1 LVANILRNL
10 LIMDNPI
17 LISTAAYDGY
27 DLATAFREISRV
39 GVDLV
44 EVAFIEG
51 YTDPFT
57 EDYFNDDNAAKIK
70 ALLAEHNLTCL
81 SFSSHV
87 DLSRNGIVDIF
98 QNRMAFAKKLGSTY
112 IVSNAAPLQNKSQ
125 FMENIKE
132 LGQTAAGLEMMI
144 VLENPG
150 DGKANVMDSGEP
162 AANLIEEIG
171 RENVKINYDFGNLL
185 SHCFEKVRPEEDH
198 KFVRDAA
205 VHYHIKDVASDD
217 AGWYF
222 TEIGRGSIDYRNIIK
237 ELAVLPD
244 PVPLSLEIPLRIRRA
259 PDASPRRASQP
270 VDLAEIRLV
279 MEKSLDFVKNALEV

>member
-1 LVANILRNL
+1 MN
-10 LIMDNPI
+10 NPI

-27 DLATAFREISRV
+27 DLATAFKEISRA

-44 EVAFIEG
+44 EIAFIEG

-57 EDYFNDDNAAKIK
+57 EDYFNDDNAVKIIK
-70 ALLAEHNLTCL
+70 LLAEHNLRCL

-87 DLSRNGIVDIF
+87 DLSRDGIVEVF
-98 QNRMAFAKKLGSTY
+98 KNRMTFAKKLGSKY
-112 IVSNAAPLQNKSQ
+112 IVSNAAPLQNKIQ
-125 FMENIKE
+125 FMQNIKE
-132 LGQTAAGLEMMI
+132 LGQTAAGLKMVI

-171 RENVKINYDFGNLL
+171 QENVKINYDFGNLL
-185 SHCFEKVRPEEDH
+185 SHCFEKIRPEEDY
-198 KFVRDAA
+198 KFVRDCT

-217 AGWYF
+217 CGWYF
-222 TEIGRGSIDYRNIIK
+222 TEIGKGTIDYQKILK
-237 ELAVLPD
+237 ELAALSE
-244 PVPLSLEIPLRIRRA
+244 PVPISLEIPLRIKRA

-270 VDLAEIRLV
+270 VDLAEIRRV
-279 MEKSLDFVKNALEV
+279 MTGSVNFVKQVLSG

>member
-1 LVANILRNL
+1 MN
-10 LIMDNPI
+10 NPI

-57 EDYFNDDNAAKIK
+57 EDDFNDDIAADIT
-70 ALLAEHNLTCL
+70 ALLAGHNLKCL

-87 DLSRNGIVDIF
+87 DLSRDGIVAVF
-98 QNRMAFAKKLGSTY
+98 KNRMAFAKKLGAKY
-112 IVSNAAPLQNKSQ
+112 IVSNAAPLQNKNQ
-125 FMENIKE
+125 FMENIRE
-132 LGQTAAGLEMMI
+132 LGQTAAGLNMVI

-150 DGKANVMDSGEP
+150 DGQANVMDSGKP
-162 AANLIEEIG
+162 AADLIEEIG
-171 RENVKINYDFGNLL
+171 QNNVKINYDFGNLL
-185 SHCFEKVRPEEDH
+185 SHCFEKIRPEADY
-198 KFVRDAA
+198 KFVRQCA

-222 TEIGRGSIDYRNIIK
+222 TEIGQGAIDYRTILK
-237 ELAVLPD
+237 ELAVLPE
-244 PVPLSLEIPLRIRRA
+244 PVPISLEIPLRIRRA
-259 PDASPRRASQP
+259 PDASPRRAPQP
-270 VDLAEIRLV
+270 VDLAEIRRV
-279 MEKSLDFVKNALEV
+279 MERSVEFVKKSLSG